1 MRSDREEPDEM
12 PHYASFRQGLHYS
25 TLFSKKKIFREMK
38 YLESITCGPS
48 IYTMDHP

>member
-25 TLFSKKKIFREMK
+25 LKKKNLQRNEIF
-38 YLESITCGPS
+38 
-48 IYTMDHP
+48 

>member
-25 TLFSKKKIFREMK
+25 LRNKTSEK
-38 YLESITCGPS
+38 
-48 IYTMDHP
+48 

>member
-25 TLFSKKKIFREMK
+25 LKKNLQRNEIFGINTMWPLDI
-38 YLESITCGPS
+38 YNGPS
-48 IYTMDHP
+48 

>member
-25 TLFSKKKIFREMK
+25 LRKKSSEK
-38 YLESITCGPS
+38 
-48 IYTMDHP
+48 